1 MKRLIEI
8 LELPSKILIGI
19 TMVNMLVLIGVMGL
33 EVISRRVF
41 NAPTIWAFD
50 ISYMLAGLIFI
61 CAASYTL
68 KKQDHIR
75 IDFLV
80 SAVPW
85 RIRRG
90 MELTF
95 ICLLMIPSL
104 YPITQAAISTA
115 YTAFQTGEL
124 ERVSPWAPV
133 IWPYFTGLAVGLAA
147 LLTQMVAELLKLV
160 NDSSELKTPTMAHTS
175 QTAGP
180 AA

>member
-1 MKRLIEI
+1 MKRLIDI
-8 LELPSKILIGI
+8 FELPSKILIGI
-19 TMVNMLVLIGVMGL
+19 TMINMLVLIGVMVL
-33 EVISRRVF
+33 EVISRRLF

-50 ISYMLAGLIFI
+50 VSYMLAGLIFI

-80 SAVPW
+80 AALPW

-90 MELTF
+90 LELAF
-95 ICLLMIPSL
+95 ICLLMIPAL
-104 YPITQAAISTA
+104 YPVTQAAISTA
-115 YTAFQTGEL
+115 YNAFQTGEL

-147 LLTQMVAELLKLV
+147 LLTQLAAELLKLAD
-160 NDSSELKTPTMAHTS
+160 DSSELKSSPMTHIS

-180 AA
+180 DA

>member
-8 LELPSKILIGI
+8 LEMPSRILIGV
-19 TMVNMLVLIGVMGL
+19 TMLNMLVLIGVMVL

-75 IDFLV
+75 IDFMV
-80 SAVPW
+80 SALPR

-90 MELTF
+90 MELAF

-115 YTAFQTGEL
+115 YNAFQTGEL

-133 IWPYFTGLAVGLAA
+133 IWPYFTGLALGLAA
-147 LLTQMVAELLKLV
+147 LLTQLAAELLKLL
-160 NDSSELKTPTMAHTS
+160 NDSSELKS
-175 QTAGP
+175 QP
-180 AA
+180 